1 MSGQPRT
8 GLAGAFHGL
17 ALLAALIGTVFTA
30 PRLWPLAEAKVW
42 DRLVTLY
49 SFETATWL
57 HLGCEVAAWLIVFL
71 AIRAG
76 LMAVFMAAALLIAK
90 RMM

>member
-1 MSGQPRT
+1 MAGQPRT
-8 GLAGAFHGL
+8 GLAGAFHNL

-42 DRLVTLY
+42 DWLIDLY
-49 SFETATWL
+49 SFETTTWL
-57 HLGCEVAAWLIVFL
+57 HLGCETAAWLLVFL

-76 LMAVFMAAALLIAK
+76 LLALFTAVAFLLAK
-90 RMM
+90 WAM